1 MSKATAYT
9 FNNVRQMEIGGA
21 SGQLNGSLRDF
32 QIHGTALTVSQIKLS
47 ATNPAFE
54 LRMPF
59 DEPALSTTFSDVITT
74 GLQLE
79 CVAACPLSGVPG
91 RDNRAVR
98 FSGNQPLRLGNAAN
112 AFASYLKVVDTNSIL
127 PQKTFSLSM
136 WVKPTKNGVWL
147 LGNDTI
153 NQMMRLGIDANG
165 FVSYEHAYACYNAFC
180 WPKTPLRSA
189 TKLPLN
195 TWSHINVT
203 QYPESGG
210 NCGMNYSTA
219 AISINGVYSNSGL
232 TIPVRM
238 CSMTYADTNMP
249 ITASSSA
256 NTIINSAGQ
265 TSPQLTNLNNYSS
278 TTPKPP
284 ATITDQNKQGW
295 TFVPETNQGITFG
308 DTGRLTNSNAATI
321 AFWVKPLGLTGDERL
336 LTREGQYY
344 FRLVN
349 NRLYFAFYTQYSGWT
364 DYDTTFTLTTNTWQH
379 IALTYDG
386 PSGNCNNTC
395 NSLVIRAGTQSKIFQ
410 LQGAILSLSNYETT
424 PLTTGYTVANKGL
437 EHNFS
442 IANIFVT
449 PRKLSDTEL
458 AALQNETFT
467 TDNLRKYGNVD
478 PANST
483 LNIGETFVGD
493 MDEFRIS
500 PVVNANDNQT
510 QVKQAPNWNLSFED
524 TLSSSQTKVTNG
536 LTVTTPINSVVLPDD
551 VPGRAGIGRFNY
563 AANCTNPDISG
574 ANCPV
579 ADTLGMEGM
588 ASTFNGQD
596 TLLQVNNAT
605 AIINDIKNGGT
616 VRLMIHPDKTVGNQ
630 TVLYYGNSAGTIAP
644 LRVRLVADKVEIKI
658 GSQVFM
664 STTSLPIAWNQIA
677 FRFGSNGF
685 RYYQNGTLDT
695 GASATTDSAVT
706 LTSDDSYKLR
716 IGGVGKIAGVFSEMF
731 DGSIDEISLTPT
743 ESDDAKIYRIA
754 RAQFAQAITKS
765 KVAELTI
772 DADSPIIT
780 ITNPQYTSRIPIQFS
795 VKTSDPTSSVQ
806 KVTTAI
812 TSTLSATG
820 SIIAASTTEIPSA
833 ACTDTVGGTNYCP
846 TFQVNQTTTV
856 PVEGKYGIVV
866 TAADAVNNTST
877 QKSLIYVDTTAPNA
891 SLIRNSGTYTTSR
904 TLDQNSHHLML
915 RFTVSDPCIGYTSCS
930 VAGSGVASVSVNV
943 KESGGRTINQLPI
956 PATLRNGAWVADV
969 ALPFGDPSGFYQIS
983 AITTDNVGNRKEV
996 IVAGEN
1002 SPIEVDNTPPQDVIA
1017 SPSPYDANTYFIGD
1031 QVLTGRVSDYV
1042 DGRAAIHQGMRVRLD
1057 FEAPDGASV
1066 FDNRGDSRYNTSCT
1080 ICPTVALDSTD
1091 ASKRV
1096 ARFNIEGINQ
1106 SLTIANAA
1114 TVLSGT
1120 FGIALMVKITN
1131 AGTILSA
1138 GIASNPRLRIKA
1150 EKVGTTFKVTAQR
1163 GTKAL
1168 STPATMNTNDWYY
1181 LIYSEDGTTMS
1192 LQYGT
1197 QLKTMPAA
1205 LTLSTT
1211 GTTTPLLNDIILGA
1225 VQSNATTTA
1234 KEDYFSGY
1242 LDDIV
1247 VSGFPLTN
1255 VDLLGTP
1262 ISQGSGVQAVTGH
1275 QVRLNIMDDGYTGSD
1290 QLAALAGYYLPV
1302 NQSTYP
1308 LLDSISG
1315 TQSSRCMTSG
1325 LLLGTCPQ
1333 LIDGFASNA
1342 ITFNKT
1348 TDGIQTGYSL
1358 QSSGVVSHSLA
1369 LRFKINPDATS
1380 GLLASLQAP
1389 TTAASLAMQVLYQK
1403 DTQSLAIRIN
1413 NSSSTLLS
1421 TSATATPIDD
1431 NNWHTLVITSRGTN
1445 STTKQIT
1452 ISIDGNLTLTQSITG
1467 NWVGAQLGLGAMT
1480 VTPYTGTST
1489 TTTAATNTIVD
1500 DVAVFN
1506 TVLSRADM
1514 RNYSYGYSTVYHETF
1529 DNPSLT
1535 PNSTIV
1541 ENSPF
1546 NQSSNVL
1553 SSDTTLT
1560 SLVGN
1565 VGSGALRFDGNDEI
1579 VHRDTNAITFADAN
1593 SPWSIATW
1601 ITPAQTQ
1608 SATIASGNANGF
1620 IYQLTLDSGRPKFS
1634 NGTMTIT
1641 APSAVSTTSAS
1652 LVVVSND
1659 GSTTRMYVN
1668 GSMVASATT
1677 SGTTVPAATNA
1688 QVQFTSFKMCLSCSP
1703 SSSNAAYDN
1712 NMATS
1717 WAAQLSM
1724 NNTNLEA
1731 TADNVNTI
1739 DRIAIYNTNTFS
1751 PLRNFYVFVYDA
1763 TLTDDSINALK
1774 ANAKWFYYNPGSV
1787 TDHIIIPVPYGVK
1800 AKKVRIVKLGNGET
1814 LALNEVKVLQLPQIR
1829 VGTGFVGVIDDLR
1842 IYRRALTTVDIAR
1855 LQAMAWRPSTLTAR
1869 YDGYSWQQSA
1879 FTNIEANTSIQS
1891 MTVDVNGNSRRSSG
1905 EKALWNGMIDTLS
1918 PTISVSGTSTNYAV
1932 AINDRNLIPTQI
1944 NTPCGSKL
1952 QLSNQPANSLW
1963 FLSRMSFLDGTVS
1976 PITGVSGTCTLSSS
1990 PELIQTNSQNISTT
2004 TGLAFGKDVAYVGIN
2019 NTLRVVSAQSQTTM
2033 LGDSTPV
2040 NGTVIL
2046 VNTNRTKTRLYTISR
2061 IVSGASTQTILSL
2074 FDIATNSKKPALLSS
2089 LPITVAPNAN
2099 VTQMGI
2105 ANNGNGDTFVVLV
2118 DSLTPATI
2126 MTVNV
2131 ANPSQPTRSADTTAL
2146 FDNTYGL
2153 AVQDDLV
2160 VLAHGADGVSV
2171 NRIDN
2176 LGRLDSIARYQT
2188 QAYVN
2193 NLFFSGKNLL
2203 LVDDEEPLDS
2213 VTPIQSTNTLRVIPL
2228 IDTIVAGSANIN
2240 GTLTEA
2246 SNYTHLTRQAPFGS
2260 DDFASYRIQ
2269 DVAAYIDNSVLI
2281 LSGNP
2286 ELSTDQRISMVRIAD
2301 NSAKLLS
2308 DTRISTPN
2316 ITKIATNNQF
2326 VVALGNNNT
2335 SLVGM
2340 QISDARLDTSACDIV
2355 NNCTTI
2361 PSSYPA
2367 TLALGQTPPVQ
2378 ASVRILNQVRTY
2390 AAANPTIYVS
2400 AEAPTG
2406 VTRINLTA
2414 NGTAVGT
2421 PWVADSV
2428 NPLAMETA
2436 FPLVLGTGVH
2446 TIVVSMTAGN
2456 SVVTTTSVT
2465 VIINTNTPTVA
2476 FTTQTFGLNQLVNGN
2491 LIINATI
2498 NDGLATGN
2506 DLYRIQ
2512 VIDNS
2517 TNTFVPYTIKPRQ
2530 GTSIPISILYRSNGG
2545 NTTSIPLTLIVTDG
2559 AGRTISTTATITF
2572 DSTPPIVTN
2581 PIITAKLNG
2590 ATTATTLQNG
2600 QLVTPTTDVAT
2611 DLHVEWSAI
2620 NDQSP
2625 IIRNQIEYLV
2635 KTVTGIT
2642 AQPVVSAI
2650 IPANTNTIAA
2660 GRLPAVGTGLPLT
2673 EASRMDLV
2681 LHLTDGVQND
2691 TYQPLSSVYIDKDT
2705 TPDYTLMDDS
2715 PIYRG
2720 FLNTRCTILDTDTRA
2735 TANGNQQF
2743 AVTWDS
2749 QAVRFNWQGAD
2760 WNYNGN
2766 LFIYLDSIANAGTTK
2781 AYRPPSYTKTITE
2794 SLASGE
2800 SFITLPINTAARTVT
2815 TNTLTNPSHA
2825 LGSDYVI
2832 HVQNRTT
2839 INLLRWDSTAGTWV
2853 NENTIPEYRYAVD
2866 AGINQTD
2873 IRLLFSQISYTATN
2887 PIGVVAFATN
2897 PTVFAPWAAFPTT
2910 NPVSSGQSDSQ
2921 IAITPLTSGY
2931 GWATLGS
2938 NVCPKTTRIAPISS
2952 QITATITS
2960 APVGVYKRTI
2970 TDIYPNTEPDSIKHA
2985 IAESADMCGVL
2996 TSNPWCV
3003 AASSVQ
3009 NNTNNS
3015 VAMIRTL
3022 ANQLTLSNAPVAGS
3036 GQNVSYTFTIKNST
3050 TSATRPLYALVE
3062 TYGDVW
3068 LTDGNTAATTPAA
3081 IVSIVAGGNYSYHS
3095 ISNAGLRDYQVIKI
3109 NAIPANTEQQIV
3121 LNGLID
3127 NNKAHASIADRLRSQ
3142 GIAKITVRI
3151 SDTATPNATTITG
3164 IDTNRIVE
3172 TINAVQL
3179 IDTAAPSQIVAD
3191 NQQSIKPGN
3200 TSLTGKVTDASPVTA
3215 VTMEYTTS
3223 SNSSAQTIN
3232 CGAAIN
3238 SRWQCPITI
3247 ATNIS
3252 SISYRLRASDTYNQQ
3267 SDWSAWYTAGIDQTN
3282 PTFNFNTITTN
3293 LLASTYVGGS
3303 NITVGGVVND
3313 SNNQADISLCDSQND
3328 VCELATVSNS
3338 TTASTTYTPAAT
3350 PNSTLAVGV
3359 CSETEFADYSRFGLS
3374 QTTANASARVQS
3386 IAVTVNATSA
3396 ASQKITLWLQSP
3408 SGTRIPLLT
3417 SNRTS
3422 TTTNLNAQFTDS
3434 TTIATTTLGNA
3445 TSGSPVQVRADG
3457 TLGTIAGEP
3466 VNGTWLLLACD
3477 NGGSSASTLT
3487 QWGLTITSTTSPTSS
3502 NAPWSYALK
3511 NTANQDGIMRNLT
3524 IWAVDKAKNTSA
3536 PRELTLRVDTVA
3548 PELTIAQVNTTAL
3561 ASSQITMLQGTISDG
3576 GNINPATLSSPLT
3589 AVVYSESRVVRTD
3602 AIIITALPLSQTV
3615 QRINYLTN
3623 RTFAGYSWQ
3632 YQFNSTNLSAG
3643 DYTVQLTAQDG
3654 AGNRRISNS
3663 YVITVPQTTQPALSN
3678 VAQMATNSNDSATFN
3693 YQVDTGKGETTINT
3707 TVQLEKSAAPES
3719 ETIADSSTIAWGT
3732 PDVQQYIP
3740 ASVQGVFLKQLGMNE
3755 ASAVALDNT
3764 GTLTTWAWGSAY
3776 SSQYTFGNL
3785 QPLKNVRQF
3794 AFGADVN
3801 DPHLLVLSNTGIIT
3815 DFTSSAA
3822 TTIVSP
3828 TQAVSIAA
3836 GKSHY
3841 LAVLKSGKLTAWGT
3855 NTNGE
3860 STIPVAAQ
3868 MGVSQIG
3875 AGNNF
3880 SVALTNNGR
3889 VIAWGNNDYGQSTV
3903 PVSATNQ
3910 IAQIA
3915 VGDQHVLALRQD
3927 GQVISWGRNN
3937 LNQTQLPSICL
3948 NTDSPCTQFYK
3959 FDDVVAITAYRS
3971 ISVAISRSGA
3981 IYMWGQ
3987 RSINGNWCCYG
3998 ANLIAGGF
4006 TGGIT
4011 TNYSPIITNHMSSI
4025 QANTTVIQASDSTIP
4040 KTVTFTNLIPYR
4052 RYKYTMT
4059 VTNSA
4064 GSRTYNGTFDTTQS
4078 YNQLF
4083 VPLLSNANP
4092 LPNNQPL
4099 SSTTVVGK

>member
-1 MSKATAYT
+1 
-9 FNNVRQMEIGGA
+9 
-21 SGQLNGSLRDF
+21 
-32 QIHGTALTVSQIKLS
+32 
-47 ATNPAFE
+47 
-54 LRMPF
+54 
-59 DEPALSTTFSDVITT
+59 
-74 GLQLE
+74 
-79 CVAACPLSGVPG
+79 
-91 RDNRAVR
+91 
-98 FSGNQPLRLGNAAN
+98 
-112 AFASYLKVVDTNSIL
+112 
-127 PQKTFSLSM
+127 
-136 WVKPTKNGVWL
+136 
-147 LGNDTI
+147 
-153 NQMMRLGIDANG
+153 
-165 FVSYEHAYACYNAFC
+165 
-180 WPKTPLRSA
+180 
-189 TKLPLN
+189 
-195 TWSHINVT
+195 
-203 QYPESGG
+203 
-210 NCGMNYSTA
+210 
-219 AISINGVYSNSGL
+219 
-232 TIPVRM
+232 
-238 CSMTYADTNMP
+238 
-249 ITASSSA
+249 
-256 NTIINSAGQ
+256 
-265 TSPQLTNLNNYSS
+265 
-278 TTPKPP
+278 
-284 ATITDQNKQGW
+284 
-295 TFVPETNQGITFG
+295 
-308 DTGRLTNSNAATI
+308 
-321 AFWVKPLGLTGDERL
+321 
-336 LTREGQYY
+336 
-344 FRLVN
+344 
-349 NRLYFAFYTQYSGWT
+349 
-364 DYDTTFTLTTNTWQH
+364 
-379 IALTYDG
+379 
-386 PSGNCNNTC
+386 
-395 NSLVIRAGTQSKIFQ
+395 
-410 LQGAILSLSNYETT
+410 
-424 PLTTGYTVANKGL
+424 
-437 EHNFS
+437 
-442 IANIFVT
+442 
-449 PRKLSDTEL
+449 
-458 AALQNETFT
+458 
-467 TDNLRKYGNVD
+467 
-478 PANST
+478 
-483 LNIGETFVGD
+483 
-493 MDEFRIS
+493 
-500 PVVNANDNQT
+500 
-510 QVKQAPNWNLSFED
+510 
-524 TLSSSQTKVTNG
+524 
-536 LTVTTPINSVVLPDD
+536 
-551 VPGRAGIGRFNY
+551 
-563 AANCTNPDISG
+563 
-574 ANCPV
+574 
-579 ADTLGMEGM
+579 
-588 ASTFNGQD
+588 
-596 TLLQVNNAT
+596 
-605 AIINDIKNGGT
+605 
-616 VRLMIHPDKTVGNQ
+616 
-630 TVLYYGNSAGTIAP
+630 
-644 LRVRLVADKVEIKI
+644 
-658 GSQVFM
+658 
-664 STTSLPIAWNQIA
+664 
-677 FRFGSNGF
+677 
-685 RYYQNGTLDT
+685 
-695 GASATTDSAVT
+695 
-706 LTSDDSYKLR
+706 
-716 IGGVGKIAGVFSEMF
+716 
-731 DGSIDEISLTPT
+731 
-743 ESDDAKIYRIA
+743 
-754 RAQFAQAITKS
+754 
-765 KVAELTI
+765 
-772 DADSPIIT
+772 
-780 ITNPQYTSRIPIQFS
+780 
-795 VKTSDPTSSVQ
+795 
-806 KVTTAI
+806 
-812 TSTLSATG
+812 
-820 SIIAASTTEIPSA
+820 
-833 ACTDTVGGTNYCP
+833 
-846 TFQVNQTTTV
+846 
-856 PVEGKYGIVV
+856 
-866 TAADAVNNTST
+866 
-877 QKSLIYVDTTAPNA
+877 
-891 SLIRNSGTYTTSR
+891 
-904 TLDQNSHHLML
+904 
-915 RFTVSDPCIGYTSCS
+915 
-930 VAGSGVASVSVNV
+930 
-943 KESGGRTINQLPI
+943 
-956 PATLRNGAWVADV
+956 
-969 ALPFGDPSGFYQIS
+969 
-983 AITTDNVGNRKEV
+983 
-996 IVAGEN
+996 VAGEN

-1017 SPSPYDANTYFIGD
+1017 SPSPYDANTYFIGN
-1031 QVLTGRVSDYV
+1031 QALTGRVSDYV

-1138 GIASNPRLRIKA
+1138 GIASNSRLRIKA

-1431 NNWHTLVITSRGTN
+1431 NNWHTLIITSRGTN

-1579 VHRDTNAITFADAN
+1579 VHRDTNAFTFADAN

-1869 YDGYSWQQSA
+1869 YDGYSWQQPA

-1891 MTVDVNGNSRRSSG
+1891 MTVDANGNSRRSSG

-1918 PTISVSGTSTNYAV
+1918 PSISVSGTSTNYAV

-2074 FDIATNSKKPALLSS
+2074 FDIATNSKKPILLSS
-2089 LPITVAPNAN
+2089 LPINLTANAN

-2131 ANPSQPTRSADTTAL
+2131 ANTSQPTRSADTTAL

-2203 LVDDEEPLDS
+2203 LIDDEEPLDS

-2340 QISDARLDTSACDIV
+2340 QISDARLDTSTCDIV

-2414 NGTAVGT
+2414 NGTAIGT

-2456 SVVTTTSVT
+2456 SVVTTTSMT

-2931 GWATLGS
+2931 GWATLAS

-2952 QITATITS
+2952 QITAAITS
-2960 APVGVYKRTI
+2960 VPVGVYKRTI

-3164 IDTNRIVE
+3164 IDVNRIVE

-3293 LLASTYVGGS
+3293 LLTSAYVGGS

-3328 VCELATVSNS
+3328 TCELATVSNS

-3434 TTIATTTLGNA
+3434 TTIATTTLDNA

-3487 QWGLTITSTTSPTSS
+3487 QWGLTITSTTSPTSN

-3511 NTANQDGIMRNLT
+3511 NTANQDGVMRNLT
-3524 IWAVDKAKNTSA
+3524 MWAVDKAKNTSA

-3589 AVVYSESRVVRTD
+3589 AVVYSGSRVVRTD

-3643 DYTVQLTAQDG
+3643 NYTVQLTAQDG

-3678 VAQMATNSNDSATFN
+3678 VAQVATNSNDSATFN

-3719 ETIADSSTIAWGT
+3719 ETISDSSTIAWGT

-3776 SSQYTFGNL
+3776 SSQYTFGIL

-3794 AFGADVN
+3794 AIGADPAN
-3801 DPHLLVLSNTGIIT
+3801 PHLLVLSNTGIIT

-3959 FDDVVAITAYRS
+3959 FNDVVAITAYRS

-4025 QANTTVIQASDSTIP
+4025 QANTTIIQASDSTIP
-4040 KTVTFTNLIPYR
+4040 KTITFTNLIPYR
-4052 RYKYTMT
+4052 RYTYTMT

-4083 VPLLSNANP
+4083 VPLLSNTSP